1 MINMIVAIGKNREIG
16 KGNELLA
23 HIPEDLK
30 YFKKKTAG
38 GIVIMGYNT
47 YESLPSGALPKREN
61 IVITRKDIEIPKAHV
76 VGSIEEAVNKAKAL
90 RKEEEVFVIGGAS
103 IYEQFLPHASKLYI
117 THIFE
122 DFHDADTFF
131 PKFEHEWKLESI
143 DGGAE
148 NIGHDYPHVFAV
160 YERAQV

>member
-16 KGNELLA
+16 RGNELLA

-30 YFKKKTAG
+30 YFKKTTSG

-47 YESLPSGALPKREN
+47 YESLPFGALPKREN
-61 IVITRKDIEIPKAHV
+61 IVITRKDIEIPRAHV
-76 VGSIEEAVNKAKAL
+76 VNSIEAAVEKAKEL
-90 RKEEEVFVIGGAS
+90 KDDHEVFVIGGAS

-122 DFHDADTFF
+122 EFQDADTYF
-131 PKFEHEWKLESI
+131 PKFEEEWKLQSI
-143 DGGAE
+143 DGQSE
-148 NIGHDYPHVFAV
+148 NIGHEYPHVFAV
-160 YERAQV
+160 YEK

>member
-16 KGNELLA
+16 RGNELLA

-30 YFKKKTAG
+30 YFKKTTSG
-38 GIVIMGYNT
+38 SIVIMGYNT
-47 YESLPSGALPKREN
+47 YESLPFGALPKREN
-61 IVITRKDIEIPKAHV
+61 IVITRKDIDIPKAHV
-76 VGSIEEAVNKAKAL
+76 VNSIDAAVEKAKAL
-90 RKEEEVFVIGGAS
+90 QDDHEVFVIGGAS

-122 DFHDADTFF
+122 DFHDADTYF
-131 PKFEHEWKLESI
+131 PQFEEGWKLQSI
-143 DGGAE
+143 DGGSE

-160 YERAQV
+160 YERK

>member
-16 KGNELLA
+16 RGNQLLA
-23 HIPEDLK
+23 HISEDLK
-30 YFKKKTAG
+30 YFKKRTAG

-61 IVITRKDIEIPKAHV
+61 IVITRKDIEIPGAYV
-76 VGSIEEAVNKAKAL
+76 VGSIEAAVEKAKAL
-90 RKEEEVFVIGGAS
+90 KDENEVFVIGGAS

-122 DFHDADTFF
+122 SFTDADVFF
-131 PKFEHEWKLESI
+131 PDFKEEWELTGI
-143 DGGAE
+143 DAGVE
-148 NIGHDYPHVFAV
+148 NIGHTYPHVFAV
-160 YERAQV
+160 YERAV

>member
-16 KGNELLA
+16 RGNELLA

-30 YFKKKTAG
+30 YFKKTTSG

-47 YESLPSGALPKREN
+47 YESLPFGALPKREN
-61 IVITRKDIEIPKAHV
+61 IVITRKDIKLPKVHV
-76 VGSIEEAVNKAKAL
+76 VNSIEAAVEKAKEL
-90 RKEEEVFVIGGAS
+90 KEDHEVFVIGGAS

-122 DFHDADTFF
+122 TFQDADTYF
-131 PKFEHEWKLESI
+131 PEFEDEWNLQSI
-143 DGGAE
+143 DGQSE
-148 NIGHDYPHVFAV
+148 NIGHEYPHVFAV
-160 YERAQV
+160 YEK